1 MASFL
6 YYCVEVNWMKW
17 LKKYWWYFVISFSS
31 SFVGGIICITI
42 TNKNIGSLADW
53 VSGIGSL
60 IAIAFAYWQIAEQRK
75 EYEEDKRQ
83 LKLSKRPLFEI
94 YTSNILN
101 NSNETFFL
109 AAEQIKKEKSNRY
122 FTFVD
127 NSNQFLLLN
136 DENYKFFYCIKNVAN
151 YAAINPTLAIT
162 YKYTN
167 SEWKDTIHA
176 DTIVQSGKEAKFLTN
191 VVIGDKKINPDKKID
206 LNRADKEIE
215 LYFMSSDGYYYK
227 QKFKQRKEMIFL
239 NDDTVPDQTTYESEN
254 IEEIKK
260 NEFPKYPT
268 AIEMKVVDKNGDY
281 PEIVPI
287 NKLNNWYI

>member
-1 MASFL
+1 
-6 YYCVEVNWMKW
+6 MKW
-17 LKKYWWYFVISFSS
+17 LKKYWWYIVISFSS

-83 LKLSKRPLFEI
+83 LKLSKRPLLEI

-101 NSNETFFL
+101 NSDETFFL
-109 AAEQIKKEKSNRY
+109 AAEQIKRKQSKHY
-122 FTFVD
+122 FTFD
-127 NSNQFLLLN
+127 KKNNRFLLIN
-136 DENYKFFYCIKNVAN
+136 DKNYKFFFRIKNVSN

-162 YKYTN
+162 YKYAGL
-167 SEWKDTIHA
+167 ERKDTIHA

-191 VVIGDKKINPDKKID
+191 VVVDDKEIN

-215 LYFMSSDGYYYK
+215 LYFMSTDGNYYK
-227 QKFKQRKEMIFL
+227 QTFKQHKKMIIL
-239 NDDTVPDQTTYESEN
+239 NDGTAPDQITFESEN

-260 NEFPKYPT
+260 NEIPIYPT
-268 AIEMKVVDKNGDY
+268 AIEVKVVDKPGDS
-281 PEIVPI
+281 PEIAPI
-287 NKLNNWYI
+287 NKLNSWLI